1 MMADYTPRK
10 SRISRALGV
19 FWGRHGKETILTST
33 PTPLAATPPMGWN
46 SWNMFGSKIHED
58 NIRGTADALI
68 SSGLK
73 DCGYEYIVIDDC
85 WSVKAGRDGDGNLVA
100 DPEKFPH
107 GIKALADYVH
117 GRGFKLG
124 MYSDAAELTC
134 AGYPASLGFEDQDAA
149 LWASWGVDFLKYDY
163 CSAPTDQGTARE
175 RYGRM
180 GEALRGT
187 GREILYSLC
196 EWGGRSPH
204 LWGREVGGHMWRVS
218 GDVFDSWINIWMAS
232 WDTYGIGVDVSL
244 DIADRLSAHGGPD
257 RWNDL
262 DMLVVGLKG
271 KGHISGGGMSFIEY
285 QTHMSLWCLA
295 CSPLMIG
302 CDVRA
307 MDAETAGLLM
317 NREVLAVNQD
327 ALGVPGRRVKQAGP
341 LEVWRKP
348 LADGSVAVAL
358 INRGSL
364 GADITLQASDIGLLD
379 TPKLA
384 RDLWAGADIADFT
397 WDLTRRVEPH
407 QTLLLRVTA

>member
-1 MMADYTPRK
+1 MATVTA
-10 SRISRALGV
+10 S
-19 FWGRHGKETILTST
+19 
-33 PTPLAATPPMGWN
+33 LAATPPMGWN
-46 SWNMFGSKIHED
+46 SWNMFGSHIHED
-58 NIRGTADALI
+58 NLRETADALVA
-68 SSGLK
+68 SGLR

-117 GRGFKLG
+117 GLGFKLG

-134 AGYPASLGFEDQDAA
+134 AGYPASLGFEEQDAA

-163 CSAPTDQGTARE
+163 CSAPTDQATAME

-180 GEALRGT
+180 GEALRAT
-187 GREILYSLC
+187 GREILFSLC

-204 LWGREVGGHMWRVS
+204 LWGADVGGHMWRVS

-232 WDTYGIGVDVSL
+232 WNTYGIGIDVSL
-244 DIADRLSAHGGPD
+244 DIADRLHKYGGPG

-271 KGHISGGGMSFIEY
+271 KGHISGGGLSFLEY

-327 ALGVPGRRVKQAGP
+327 PLGVPGRRVKQTGP

-364 GADITLQASDIGLLD
+364 GADISFQAGEVGLLD
-379 TPKLA
+379 APKLA
-384 RDLWAGADIADFT
+384 RDLWTQKDVADFT

-407 QTLLLRVTA
+407 QTLLLKVTP